1 MIIEIIAYTIY
12 MIIMW
17 EFFKKVINELLT
29 NKWGSN
35 G

>member
-1 MIIEIIAYTIY
+1 MIVEIIAYTIY

-29 NKWGSN
+29 NK
-35 G
+35 